1 MITTGRRR
9 RSVAALGAALALALG
24 ACAEEEPQ
32 QVSATAHNRADVA
45 FATDMIQHHAQALS
59 MVDLTRGRP
68 LEPEVELLVEDIR
81 AIQAPEIETMTGWL
95 RDWDEE
101 IPETMRDH
109 VHAGHGHGGVAE
121 SMEGVD
127 TDLPGM
133 LDAEEIAALEQAA
146 DEEFQALWL
155 AAMIEHHEGAI
166 AIAAAEQDDGRY
178 APAIDLARD
187 ITSAQTEQV
196 ETMRALLE

>member
-9 RSVAALGAALALALG
+9 RSTAALAAVCALALG

-32 QVSATAHNRADVA
+32 RVSATAHNGADVA

-109 VHAGHGHGGVAE
+109 VHAGHGHGEVAE
-121 SMEGVD
+121 SMEGVN

-133 LDAEEIAALEQAA
+133 LDAEEMAALENAA

-166 AIAAAEQDDGRY
+166 AIATAEQDDGRY
-178 APAIDLARD
+178 APAIDLARE
-187 ITSAQTEQV
+187 ITGTQTEQV
-196 ETMRALLE
+196 ETMRALVE